1 MTIVDRVRAR
11 FARPPELVRAVVA
24 VDPDERVL
32 AWGERTDGGWTVAT
46 SRGLRVVPGDL
57 VLSEAGEVPVL
68 PWHEIGTARWNAA
81 GSGGTF
87 TVVPLAE
94 VEPGVQSRLAPQRHV
109 LREAGELPAVLKK
122 RVDLT
127 VVTSQRHPL
136 PTGGSV
142 LLVARRV
149 PGQAAR
155 EWTVVFDDDADR
167 DDPAARQVARQR
179 LPPAAAAPGPRPPPR
194 PAGGGGRG
202 PARGAPRPP

>member
-1 MTIVDRVRAR
+1 VSLVDRVRSR
-11 FARPPELVRAVVA
+11 FVRPPEPVRAVVA
-24 VDPDERVL
+24 ADPDERVL

-46 SRGLRVVPGDL
+46 SRGLRVVPADL
-57 VLSEAGEVPVL
+57 SLAAAGEVPLL
-68 PWHEIGTARWNAA
+68 PWHAIGTARWSAA
-81 GSGGTF
+81 GDGGTF

-94 VEPGVQSRLAPQRHV
+94 VEPGVQTRLAAQRHV
-109 LREAGELPAVLKK
+109 LRAAGGLPSVLKD
-122 RVDLT
+122 RVDRT

-167 DDPAARQVARQR
+167 DDPATREVARER
-179 LPPAAAAPGPRPPPR
+179 LAAAVAADDPSR
-194 PAGGGGRG
+194 
-202 PARGAPRPP
+202 